1 MRIFLTWLTWL
12 LIVNFNASTWAQNAA
27 IPTGVCLSF
36 EDEMAELNRLK
47 ESAQLHE
54 IIKFLDAHG
63 LDMISRVK
71 SEEATRLAF
80 TIMGAVRAGRARSTS
95 RHCKLQT
102 NTTTKSCLASFE
114 ARRERIYPR
123 ANGYPAGERSIS
135 TTMVGSR
142 IVVGCFKHQYQ
153 RDYQFAMHTHHA
165 A

>member
-12 LIVNFNASTWAQNAA
+12 LIVNFNASTWAQNAE
-27 IPTGVCLSF
+27 IPTGVRLSF

-114 ARRERIYPR
+114 ARKRE
-123 ANGYPAGERSIS
+123 NIS
-135 TTMVGSR
+135 ESKWVPCWGKVN
-142 IVVGCFKHQYQ
+142 IN
-153 RDYQFAMHTHHA
+153 DYGWKPHCPGLFQTPISA
-165 A
+165 